1 MQQHKWSDH
10 PVARGNTVEI
20 NLKYSKYNTWASTW
34 ALSSQDSWALF
45 SMCIRELV
53 WGWHLLN
60 QAIFGEIFSSQP
72 TITRYSRLI
81 PECFSMITK
90 YLRLSSIKRCGGHW
104 SVELDDFLPPIVASA
119 SDICLP
125 LDLPSLANTVPFNYY
140 RAFQRSNTLSLY
152 SEPIS
157 LRHLKFL

>member
-1 MQQHKWSDH
+1 MFLDDYKVFKIVLDKTAKSL
-10 PVARGNTVEI
+10 PR
-20 NLKYSKYNTWASTW
+20 
-34 ALSSQDSWALF
+34 
-45 SMCIRELV
+45 
-53 WGWHLLN
+53 
-60 QAIFGEIFSSQP
+60 
-72 TITRYSRLI
+72 
-81 PECFSMITK
+81 
-90 YLRLSSIKRCGGHW
+90 
-104 SVELDDFLPPIVASA
+104 SVQLDDFLPPIVASA